1 MFRSMDYVYE
11 VYKEKSFT
19 VAAKN
24 LYISQPALSAAI
36 KKVEQKI
43 GTELFDRNS
52 NPIALTDAGRAYIRA
67 VEQMYCIQKDF
78 VYELNDLDQSKTG
91 YLSVSAATLVSFFL
105 LPRIMREFARRYPG
119 IRLELNEGSS
129 AVLREKLLLGEIDL
143 LLDYDFDPQ
152 EYDASPILDENIL
165 LAVPAEA
172 AVNEVLKESRLT
184 AEDVKVRRHLSAD
197 CPPIDARA
205 LDGETFLL
213 LKRGNDM
220 YERAKGIFV
229 EQGFEPKSIIYLD
242 QQMTSF
248 NAARAGLG
256 VAFVT
261 DTLVRSGMDDGSV
274 YFYKINSPRARR
286 TLYIGR
292 KAGRYSSR
300 TTKEFIRIAEEVCRE
315 LNEV

>member
-24 LYISQPALSAAI
+24 LYLSQPALSAAI

-43 GTELFDRNS
+43 GTELFDRNAS
-52 NPIALTDAGRAYIRA
+52 PVALTDAGRAYIKA
-67 VEQMYCIQKDF
+67 VEKIYCVQKDF

-105 LPRIMREFARRYPG
+105 LPRIMREFTRCYPG
-119 IRLELNEGSS
+119 IRLELNEGAS
-129 AVLREKLLLGEIDL
+129 ADLREKLLLGEIDL
-143 LLDYDFDPQ
+143 LLDYNFDGA
-152 EYDASPILDENIL
+152 EYEAFPILDENIL

-172 AVNEVLKESRLT
+172 AVNKNLKAYQLT
-184 AEDVKVRRHLSAD
+184 ADDVKAQRHLAHD
-197 CPPIDARA
+197 CPRIDLGMLER
-205 LDGETFLL
+205 ETFLL

-220 YERAKGIFV
+220 YDRATAIFM
-229 EQGFEPKSIIYLD
+229 EQGFEPENVIYLN

-261 DTLVRSGMDDGSV
+261 DTLVRSGVDDGSV
-274 YFYKINSPRARR
+274 YFYKLNSERAKR

-292 KAGRYSSR
+292 RAGRYSSR
-300 TTKEFIRIAEEVCRE
+300 TIKEFIRIAEEVCRE
-315 LNEV
+315 LD

>member
-36 KKVEQKI
+36 KKTEQKV

-52 NPIALTDAGRAYIRA
+52 SPISLTDAGKAYIKA
-67 VEQMYCIQKDF
+67 VEKIYCVQKDF
-78 VYELNDLDQSKTG
+78 VYELNDLEQSKTG

-105 LPRIMREFARRYPG
+105 LPRIVRAFSRRYPG
-119 IRLELNEGSS
+119 IRLELNEAPS
-129 AVLREKLLLGEIDL
+129 ATLREKLLLGEIDL
-143 LLDYDFDPQ
+143 LLDYNFTEE
-152 EYDASPILDENIL
+152 EYVSSPILQENIL

-172 AVNEVLKESRLT
+172 ACNEALAHHRLT
-184 AEDVKVRRHLSAD
+184 AADVMERRHLKAE
-197 CPPIDARA
+197 CPRISVSE
-205 LDGETFLL
+205 LEGETFLL

-220 YERAKGIFV
+220 FERARGIFL
-229 EQGFEPKSIIYLD
+229 ETGFDPKNVIYLD
-242 QQMTSF
+242 QQMTSY
-248 NAARAGLG
+248 NAVRAGLG

-261 DTLVRSGMDDGSV
+261 DTLVRSGINDGSV
-274 YFYKINSPRARR
+274 VFYKLHSQRAFR

-292 KAGRYSSR
+292 KAGRYTSH
-300 TTKEFIRIAEEVCRE
+300 TTEEFIRIAEEVCRE
-315 LNEV
+315 LGSE